1 MILFDSVSNT
11 VKRAILIW
19 LSILIFHNP
28 ITFLSGLGMVLVSV
42 GVLLYNQ
49 ARHHSS
55 ATEEHTSTASH
66 SHTTITTTTAEL
78 QTDSTDNSEKG

>member
-55 ATEEHTSTASH
+55 ATEEHNTTASH
-66 SHTTITTTTAEL
+66 SHTTIATTAEL
-78 QTDSTDNSEKG
+78 QSDSTDDSEKG

>member
-55 ATEEHTSTASH
+55 ATDHTSTASH
-66 SHTTITTTTAEL
+66 SHTTIATTAEL
-78 QTDSTDNSEKG
+78 QSDSTDNSEKG

>member
-1 MILFDSVSNT
+1 MTNT

-28 ITFLSGLGMVLVSV
+28 ITFMSGLGMVLVSV

-49 ARHHSS
+49 ARHHSP
-55 ATEEHTSTASH
+55 TEPSDDNKTHTTSSQSDVTASN
-66 SHTTITTTTAEL
+66 SLTEIG
-78 QTDSTDNSEKG
+78 QTEKGDIG